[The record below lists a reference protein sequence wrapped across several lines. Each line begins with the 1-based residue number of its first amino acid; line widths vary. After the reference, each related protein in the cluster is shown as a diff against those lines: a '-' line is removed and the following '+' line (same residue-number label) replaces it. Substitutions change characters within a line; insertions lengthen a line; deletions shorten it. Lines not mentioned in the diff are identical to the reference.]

1 MSDNKLNHE
10 IPQDIAVN
18 LNIKSTDLSIPDENN
33 SIAKETKKAEP
44 EKEKK
49 EKKNVPPSMSE
60 SSRIYAYITKASK
73 INYTID
79 SLIQKILSGEKQY
92 DLSKIVSA
100 YELAESYHHN
110 QKRESGEPYITHPLA
125 VAYILL
131 ELGMDTDTICAA
143 LLHDV
148 VEDTD
153 CTLEELQKKFGAD
166 VAMLVNGV
174 TKLGKVEI
182 FTKEEQK
189 AENIRKILLAMSEDI
204 RVIIIKLADRL
215 HNMRTLNFCRDE
227 KRRTI
232 AHETMNIYAPIAHR
246 LGIRSIKDELED
258 LAFYYLDPYAYEDIE
273 EQMAMRKESREA
285 LVESIKEKIHKR
297 LEKDF
302 DPVPTIE
309 GRVKSNYGIYKK
321 VYRDGKEIDQIYD
334 RYAVR
339 IIVNTVTEC
348 YNVLGIIHDM
358 FKPIPNRF
366 KDYISTPKP
375 NMYQSL
381 HTTVIGREGIPFE
394 VQIRTWD
401 MHRTAE
407 YGIAAHWK
415 YKEGINSRS
424 KDDNRL
430 AWIRQII
437 ESQKESNDVEE
448 IVRAIKNDLAP
459 EDVFAFTPKGDMITL
474 PAGSTVI
481 DFAYAIHT
489 QVGHKMCGAKAD
501 KKMVSYDYQIKTGE
515 IIEILTTNVAGHGPS
530 RSWLN
535 IAKTN
540 EAKSKIRS
548 WFKKERREENI
559 FEGRNALEREFRR
572 YNLRVPEEELEDFL
586 KLDMKRHNCETID
599 DFFAAIGYGGVQL
612 SKVMQRL
619 KAEYNKKYGE
629 KPIEPIEEIKPKVS
643 KNSSGVVV
651 DGINDCVIKF
661 AQCCNP
667 LPGDEI
673 VGFITRGHGISV
685 HKCDC
690 ANYKSQKD
698 DPAYEGRWIPVH
710 WENTEKPTG
719 YFKTTLDIIAVDR
732 IGLLADVSSTLAMIN
747 IYIYESSSRELKNG
761 NAMLTVTLSIAGM
774 DQLNSVISK
783 LQKIKNVISV
793 ERSGK

>member
-1 MSDNKLNHE
+1 MEEEKN
-10 IPQDIAVN
+10 IPVKTENEGKDTVVRASAFPVP
-18 LNIKSTDLSIPDENN
+18 IPE
-33 SIAKETKKAEP
+33 
-44 EKEKK
+44 
-49 EKKNVPPSMSE
+49 
-60 SSRIYAYITKASK
+60 YILEASK
-73 INYTID
+73 AVYTID
-79 SLIQKILSGEKQY
+79 TIIQKILDSEKQY

-100 YELAESYHHN
+100 YELAEKYHHD
-110 QKRESGEPYITHPLA
+110 QRRESGEPYISHPLA
-125 VAYILL
+125 VAHILL
-131 ELGMDTDTICAA
+131 DLGMDTDTICSA

-148 VEDTD
+148 VEDTA
-153 CTLEELQKKFGAD
+153 CTLEELQKRFGAD

-215 HNMRTLNFCRDE
+215 HNMRTLNFCREE

-246 LGIRSIKDELED
+246 LGIRSIKEEFED
-258 LAFYYLDPYAYEDIE
+258 LAFFYLDPYAYQDIE

-285 LVESIKEKIHKR
+285 LVESIKARISDR
-297 LEKDF
+297 LSKEF
-302 DPVPTIE
+302 DPLPTIE

-358 FKPIPNRF
+358 YKPIPNRF
-366 KDYISTPKP
+366 KDYISTPKA

-381 HTTVIGREGIPFE
+381 HTTVIGRVGIPFE

-401 MHRTAE
+401 MHKTAE

-415 YKEGINSRS
+415 YKEGIKSNSR
-424 KDDNRL
+424 DDNRL

-437 ESQKESNDVEE
+437 ESQQESNDVEE

-459 EDVFAFTPKGDMITL
+459 DDVFAFTPKGDMITL

-515 IIEILTTNVAGHGPS
+515 IIEILTTNVEGHGPS

-572 YNLRVPEEELEDFL
+572 NMIRVPEEELDDFL
-586 KLDMKRHNCETID
+586 RLDMKRHNCETLE

-612 SKVMQRL
+612 SKLMQRL
-619 KAEYNKKYGE
+619 KAEYSKKYGE
-629 KPIEPIEEIKPKVS
+629 KAPEQEPVGDIKPKNAKS
-643 KNSSGVVV
+643 SSGVIV

-667 LPGDEI
+667 LPGDDI

-685 HKCDC
+685 HKTDC
-690 ANYKSQKD
+690 INYRSQRENPD
-698 DPAYEGRWIPVH
+698 NAARWVKVS
-710 WENTEKPTG
+710 WEKNSSKTQNT
-719 YFKTTLDIIAVDR
+719 YFKATLDIVAVDR
-732 IGLLADVSSTLAMIN
+732 IGLLADVSTTLASIN
-747 IYIYESSSRELKNG
+747 VFIYESSSRELKNG
-761 NAMLTVTLSIAGM
+761 NALLSVTVSVAGM
-774 DQLNSVISK
+774 EQLNSVISK

>member
-1 MSDNKLNHE
+1 MSDSNVR
-10 IPQDIAVN
+10 IAPQADC
-18 LNIKSTDLSIPDENN
+18 
-33 SIAKETKKAEP
+33 
-44 EKEKK
+44 
-49 EKKNVPPSMSE
+49 
-60 SSRIYAYITKASK
+60 
-73 INYTID
+73 TID
-79 SLIQKILSGEKQY
+79 TLIQKILDGEKQY

-100 YELAESYHHN
+100 YELAENYHHD

-131 ELGMDTDTICAA
+131 ELGMDTDTICSA

-153 CTLEELQKKFGAD
+153 CTLEQLQKKFGTD

-174 TKLGKVEI
+174 TKLKKVET
-182 FTKEEQK
+182 FTKDEQK

-215 HNMRTLNFCRDE
+215 HNMRTLNFCREE

-246 LGIRSIKDELED
+246 LGISSIKDEFED
-258 LAFYYLDPYAYEDIE
+258 LAFQYLDPYAYEEIDK
-273 EQMAMRKESREA
+273 QMAMRKEAREE
-285 LVESIKEKIHKR
+285 LVDSIKQSIHER
-297 LEKDF
+297 LSKDF
-302 DPVPTIE
+302 DPVPQID

-339 IIVNTVTEC
+339 VIVNTVTEC

-366 KDYISTPKP
+366 KDYISTPKS

-381 HTTVIGREGIPFE
+381 HTTVIGRQGIPFE
-394 VQIRTWD
+394 VQIRTWE

-415 YKEGINSRS
+415 YKEGVKGST

-437 ESQKESNDVEE
+437 ESQQESNDVEE

-459 EDVFAFTPKGDMITL
+459 DDVFAFTPKGDMITL
-474 PAGSTVI
+474 PRGATVI

-501 KKMVSYDYQIKTGE
+501 KKMVPYDYQIKTGQ
-515 IIEILTTNVAGHGPS
+515 IIEILTTNVEGHGPS

-535 IAKTN
+535 ICKTN

-559 FEGRNALEREFRR
+559 FEGKTALEHEFRK
-572 YNLRVPEEELEDFL
+572 NLIRVPEEDMEDFL
-586 KLDMKRHNCETID
+586 RPDMNKHNCETVD

-612 SKVMQRL
+612 SKVIQRL
-619 KAEYNKKYGE
+619 KAEYNRKYGE
-629 KPIEPIEEIKPKVS
+629 KSSSDTLENKNIQKSS
-643 KNSSGVVV
+643 KNNSGVIV
-651 DGINDCVIKF
+651 DGIDDCVVKF

-673 VGFITRGHGISV
+673 IGFITRGHGVSV
-685 HKCDC
+685 HKQDC
-690 ANYKSQKD
+690 INYLNQKND
-698 DPAYEGRWIPVH
+698 AESLARWINVK
-710 WENTEKPTG
+710 WKNTADSG

-747 IYIYESSSRELKNG
+747 IYIYESTSRELKNG
-761 NAMLTVTLSIAGM
+761 NAILTVTLSVAGM
-774 DQLNSVISK
+774 EQLNTVISRI
-783 LQKIKNVISV
+783 LKIKNVISV

>member
-1 MSDNKLNHE
+1 
-10 IPQDIAVN
+10 
-18 LNIKSTDLSIPDENN
+18 
-33 SIAKETKKAEP
+33 
-44 EKEKK
+44 
-49 EKKNVPPSMSE
+49 MSE
-60 SSRIYAYITKASK
+60 QKSITV
-73 INYTID
+73 D
-79 SLIQKILSGEKQY
+79 VLIQKILSGEKQY

-100 YELAESYHHN
+100 YELANKYHDG

-153 CTLEELQKKFGAD
+153 CTLDILQKKFGSD

-174 TKLGKVEI
+174 TKLKKVET
-182 FTKEEQK
+182 FTKDEQK

-227 KRRTI
+227 KRRNI

-258 LAFYYLDPYAYEDIE
+258 LSFKYLDPYAYNEIE
-273 EQMAMRKESREA
+273 KQMNLRKGSRDQ
-285 LVESIKEKIHKR
+285 LVEDLKEKIKER
-297 LEKDF
+297 LEKDIH
-302 DPVPTIE
+302 PLPAIE

-334 RYAVR
+334 RYALR

-358 FKPIPNRF
+358 FRPIPNRF
-366 KDYISTPKP
+366 KDYISTPKA

-381 HTTVIGREGIPFE
+381 HTTVIGREGVPFE

-401 MHRTAE
+401 MHKTAE

-415 YKEGINSRS
+415 YKEGVAGGDT
-424 KDDNRL
+424 KDDRRL

-437 ESQKESNDVEE
+437 ESQQESDDVEE

-474 PAGSTVI
+474 PVGATVI

-489 QVGHKMCGAKAD
+489 EVGHKMSGAKID

-515 IIEILTTNVAGHGPS
+515 IIEILTSNVPGHGPS

-535 IAKTN
+535 ICKTN
-540 EAKSKIRS
+540 EAKSKIRL
-548 WFKKERREENI
+548 WFKRERREENI
-559 FEGRNALEREFRR
+559 FEGRSALEREFRR
-572 YNLRVPEEELEDFL
+572 NMIRVPEDELEEFL
-586 KLDMKRHNCETID
+586 KMDMKRHNCDTLD

-612 SKVMQRL
+612 SKLIARL
-619 KAEYNKKYGE
+619 KLEYNKKYGE
-629 KPIEPIEEIKPKVS
+629 KPVAESPEKEIKS
-643 KNSSGVVV
+643 QTSNYSGVVV
-651 DGINDCVIKF
+651 DGVEDCVVRF

-667 LPGDEI
+667 LPGDDI
-673 VGFITRGHGISV
+673 IGFITKGHGVSV
-685 HKCDC
+685 HRKDC
-690 ANYKSQKD
+690 VNYLTQKD
-698 DPAYEGRWIPVH
+698 DPEMKDRWVSVKYEGTGKKH
-710 WENTEKPTG
+710 G
-719 YFKTTLDIIAVDR
+719 YFKCTLDIIAVDR
-732 IGLLADVSSTLAMIN
+732 IGLLADVSSALAMIN
-747 IYIYESSSRELKNG
+747 IYIYESTARELKNG
-761 NAMLTVTLSIAGM
+761 NAILSITVSIAGM
-774 DQLNSVISK
+774 EQLNNVINK
-783 LQKIKNVISV
+783 LKKIKNVISV